1 MNKLNLLK
9 VKLLGMFVILILP
22 FFLCCYELGLV
33 LIIVKV

>member
-9 VKLLGMFVILILP
+9 VKPLGMFVNLILL
-22 FFLCCYELGLV
+22 FLLCCYELGLV